1 MLGKIVA
8 YIFLKPLRLLLECRK
23 SETDNLWLS
32 SHTTTTFKKKEQDEE
47 STDHFHLKI
56 VMYELVS
63 NRTSQ
68 SISKNV
74 SMRVQEHEDKSFS

>member
-1 MLGKIVA
+1 M
-8 YIFLKPLRLLLECRK
+8 
-23 SETDNLWLS
+23 
-32 SHTTTTFKKKEQDEE
+32 FKKKEQDEE